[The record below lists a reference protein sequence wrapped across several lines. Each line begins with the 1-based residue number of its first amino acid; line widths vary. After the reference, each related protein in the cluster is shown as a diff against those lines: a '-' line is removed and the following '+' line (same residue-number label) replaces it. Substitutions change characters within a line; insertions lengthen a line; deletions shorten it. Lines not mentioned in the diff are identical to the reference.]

1 MSIWHIMKLIFL
13 LSLLVVP
20 TTLKAQPNPDQ
31 PTEDKILSIGT
42 TIGLA
47 LDNYGVLSP
56 RLDHLERRGNPAAR
70 PGLYAILNDPA
81 SDVYWPG
88 VIRMLGCVGD
98 GADGQKLV
106 TFLKNLREKPSDKAV
121 WAVSYALA
129 LLRQRKQKGADAL
142 VDEVVRPA
150 FWRAVRFHPTTKPAR
165 VKDKLPFELEMSRLA
180 IEALAHVDLAYA
192 KAKVAEVQASIDD
205 RSQKQ
210 HYGEAV
216 EALFR

>member
-1 MSIWHIMKLIFL
+1 
-13 LSLLVVP
+13 
-20 TTLKAQPNPDQ
+20 
-31 PTEDKILSIGT
+31 
-42 TIGLA
+42 
-47 LDNYGVLSP
+47 
-56 RLDHLERRGNPAAR
+56 
-70 PGLYAILNDPA
+70 LYAILNDPD
-81 SDVYWPG
+81 SRPYWPG
-88 VIRMLGCVGD
+88 VIRMLGYVGD
-98 GADGQKLV
+98 GDDGQKVV
-106 TFLKNLREKPSDKAV
+106 TFLKGLHDNPGDDTV

-129 LLRQRKQKGADAL
+129 VLRQRQQKGADAL
-142 VDEVVRPA
+142 VDRVVRPE
-150 FWRAVRFHPTTKPAR
+150 FWRAMHFRPTTKPAR